1 MLATLPK
8 LYGKDHLFNTLP
20 NEAVRAM
27 AVREALALWNQGL
40 HKFPEGVD
48 RRWKY
53 GDNLFVAY
61 LYIADLIKHNCE
73 VSLESLESMFNNWS
87 NQEVTYGFFAR
98 PVAPES
104 STLGVTL
111 WKGEARVSS
120 MDVAKYFE
128 KEHFNVIRD
137 IKALDCS
144 LDFQALNFEAL
155 SRTVEV
161 ANSAQK
167 EVPYYMMTRDGFTF
181 LVMGYTGKKAAAFKE
196 AYIKAFNAME
206 EIIRGHSDR
215 VVEIEVDHE
224 AERLELLRRN
234 LALLE
239 GMKKPE
245 PILTK
250 EPEKLPESAPRKED
264 QLALPLPEK
273 KQKQRRRKR
282 TRVYKPI
289 LPERGYYTAKQL
301 AEEFETSKGYIGQ
314 VANRNKLKAPKDER
328 NDFGYWYSDR
338 KDGERRRMWAYSEFA
353 REWMKKYFEAL

>member
-1 MLATLPK
+1 MLAPLSK
-8 LYGKDHLFNTLP
+8 FYGKDHLFNQLP

-120 MDVAKYFE
+120 MDVAKHFE
-128 KEHFNVIRD
+128 KEHKNVIRD
-137 IKALDCS
+137 VRELDCS
-144 LDFQALNFEAL
+144 PDFNRLNFEP
-155 SRTVEV
+155 VERKD
-161 ANSAQK
+161 AK
-167 EVPYYMMTRDGFTF
+167 GELRPYYMMTRDGFTF

-250 EPEKLPESAPRKED
+250 GPEKLPESAPRKSS
-264 QLALPLPEK
+264 
-273 KQKQRRRKR
+273 RRA
-282 TRVYKPI
+282 
-289 LPERGYYTAKQL
+289 GD
-301 AEEFETSKGYIGQ
+301 TSVKSRSATG
-314 VANRNKLKAPKDER
+314 
-328 NDFGYWYSDR
+328 
-338 KDGERRRMWAYSEFA
+338 
-353 REWMKKYFEAL
+353 

>member
-1 MLATLPK
+1 MLAPLPK
-8 LYGKDHLFNTLP
+8 FYGKDHLFNQLP

-87 NQEVTYGFFAR
+87 NKEVTYGFFAR

-128 KEHFNVIRD
+128 KEHKNVIRD
-137 IKALDCS
+137 VRELECS
-144 LDFQALNFEAL
+144 SEFSRLNFEPAE
-155 SRTVEV
+155 RKD
-161 ANSAQK
+161 AQDK
-167 EVPYYMMTRDGFTF
+167 PRPYYMMTRDGFTF

-234 LALLE
+234 LTLLE

>member
-8 LYGKDHLFNTLP
+8 LYGKDHLFNQLP

-40 HKFPEGVD
+40 HKFPESVD

-61 LYIADLIKHNCE
+61 LYIADLIRHNCE

-128 KEHFNVIRD
+128 KEHKNVIRD
-137 IKALDCS
+137 VRELDCS
-144 LDFQALNFEAL
+144 LDFQKLNFEPM

-181 LVMGYTGKKAAAFKE
+181 LVMGYTGKRAAAFKE

-245 PILTK
+245 SILTK
-250 EPEKLPESAPRKED
+250 GPEKLPESAPRKED

-273 KQKQRRRKR
+273 KQKQRRRR
-282 TRVYKPI
+282 RCYRFVP
-289 LPERGYYTAKQL
+289 PARGYYTATQL
-301 AEEFETSKGYIGQ
+301 AEEFETSRGYIGK
-314 VANRNKLKAPKDER
+314 VALRYRLKAPKGER
-328 NDFGYWYSDR
+328 NEFGYWYADQKGKSESR
-338 KDGERRRMWAYSEFA
+338 LWAYSEFA